1 MLTVSRPPRVF
12 AAISQE
18 DSHGHGRQ
26 GSTIVPVNLG
36 GDVPQFHGNII
47 FAERCQVESGAWWS
61 RHKDIS
67 LIVQCTDGSRRFK
80 YPRQSQSCRILRVD
94 GRDSE
99 RRQKQLDE
107 AFAAISQKL
116 QKHDVLFHCEQS
128 FHRAPVVAAA
138 VMQRLTGMHAQAGH
152 YY

>member
-1 MLTVSRPPRVF
+1 MLTVARPPRVF

-36 GDVPQFHGNII
+36 GDVPQFQGNII
-47 FAERCQVESGAWWS
+47 LAERCQVESGAWWN
-61 RHKDIS
+61 RHKNIR

-99 RRQKQLDE
+99 RRQAMLDE

-116 QKHDVLFHCEQS
+116 QEHDVLFHCEQS

-138 VMQRLTGMHAQAGH
+138 VMQRLTGMLAQAGH